1 MRDACRVEVY
11 SAEGGGKHFMTLPER
26 IWQRG
31 DLLLAAAGSL
41 ARVRAL
47 YLRAAELGKLH
58 QFLPCPLTRADYAA
72 GRAAEHLAARLREA
86 ARRPGV
92 GGVVLY
98 ASCAEV
104 LTQCDLE
111 QVAEQAGLP
120 VRILLR
126 GPLVARTRNAVAE
139 LEQILSTFPPPV
151 GEIPRGSAPL
161 PVLPPD
167 FSGVAS
173 LLQSWDAY
181 PFLLTAGGCTGCL
194 TLGDDATAG
203 LRLEHSRFDDL
214 ELAAGCEAAAVNG
227 IARGFA
233 HSGRAFCGLMGSAI
247 PELLGMDYTGIQES
261 LAERGGP
268 VLRFPCTGFE
278 SAPVGVD
285 RALRNLATWRRP
297 EGRDNQRISIL
308 GYSDL
313 ALGSRQPLRLGA
325 EALTTRGYQVCVW
338 GEEGFGGGELRSAP
352 ALNWVVTAEGLG
364 AARQMEA
371 DYGIPYFCG
380 LPLERYGLERWL
392 SRFSTAAKGAPPEK
406 PVEHETG
413 NRTLLLIGAPIATE
427 GLAWAIRGEYPNCRI
442 LRAFY
447 APYRTL
453 KELYRPF
460 LTADTLLFG
469 DPAELA
475 AWATPD
481 VLLADP
487 LFFPSLR
494 PWFPRAE
501 LLACPEPGVCG
512 RGGLPARWLE
522 DVACVMLV
530 IGKSHTW

>member
-1 MRDACRVEVY
+1 MRDACRVEAY

-41 ARVRAL
+41 ACVRTL

-72 GRAAEHLAARLREA
+72 GQAAEHLAARLREA

-247 PELLGMDYTGIQES
+247 PELLGMD
-261 LAERGGP
+261 
-268 VLRFPCTGFE
+268 
-278 SAPVGVD
+278 
-285 RALRNLATWRRP
+285 
-297 EGRDNQRISIL
+297 
-308 GYSDL
+308 
-313 ALGSRQPLRLGA
+313 
-325 EALTTRGYQVCVW
+325 
-338 GEEGFGGGELRSAP
+338 
-352 ALNWVVTAEGLG
+352 
-364 AARQMEA
+364 
-371 DYGIPYFCG
+371 
-380 LPLERYGLERWL
+380 
-392 SRFSTAAKGAPPEK
+392 
-406 PVEHETG
+406 
-413 NRTLLLIGAPIATE
+413 
-427 GLAWAIRGEYPNCRI
+427 
-442 LRAFY
+442 
-447 APYRTL
+447 
-453 KELYRPF
+453 
-460 LTADTLLFG
+460 
-469 DPAELA
+469 
-475 AWATPD
+475 
-481 VLLADP
+481 
-487 LFFPSLR
+487 
-494 PWFPRAE
+494 
-501 LLACPEPGVCG
+501 
-512 RGGLPARWLE
+512 
-522 DVACVMLV
+522 
-530 IGKSHTW
+530 